1 MEKLNIQNLFNCQ
14 TGNNKT
20 LDVKS
25 IIDKSDNSFN
35 IKKLVESREQRRK
48 KLVDIYRR
56 TYVNCIKK
64 IDVAN
69 SINKTDL
76 LYTIA
81 PLIADL
87 PDYDPRECLKY
98 IDDQLKCLYF
108 DTYIVNATTIFITWL
123 YIEVNINNI
132 NNISNVSNSYN
143 SHNSHNSHGSEM
155 ST

>member
-14 TGNNKT
+14 TGNNRT

-25 IIDKSDNSFN
+25 IIDKTDDSFD

-98 IDDQLKCLYF
+98 IDDQLKGLYF

-132 NNISNVSNSYN
+132 SNSSN
-143 SHNSHNSHGSEM
+143 SNNSNNSNNSEV